1 MKQQEFINAFKELIG
16 KPYVWGGESMTE
28 GGYDCSGALYVAAN
42 RAGYKVSRLTAQD
55 YSTIGKKI
63 PVGGQ
68 MPGDCLFFGSSV
80 NHITHCALYIG
91 NGLMI
96 DSRGSSR
103 NTKSNPGTGVT
114 ISDINRRHDLRV
126 VRRWWDESEES
137 TVQVNHVE
145 SNTYKVGC
153 TYTVQ
158 VNHLHVRWSVGG
170 NIKSRYELTVDGMKN
185 AFADGCLKKGTR
197 VTCKEVVE
205 KDNCVWIK
213 IPSGWCC
220 AAKGKD
226 IYIK

>member
-1 MKQQEFINAFKELIG
+1 MKAQELINSFKELLG
-16 KPYVWGGESMTE
+16 EPYVWGGESRLE
-28 GGYDCSGALYVAAN
+28 GGFDCSGALYYSAV
-42 RAGYKVSRLTAQD
+42 RAGYRIARMTAQD
-55 YSTIGKKI
+55 YSRLGKRI
-63 PVGGQ
+63 PVGQQ

-96 DSRGSSR
+96 ESRGSKR
-103 NTKSNPGTGVT
+103 NTKNNPGTGVI
-114 ISDINRRHDLRV
+114 ISDVSRRSDLRV
-126 VRRWWDESEES
+126 VRRWWTESEI
-137 TVQVNHVE
+137 E

-170 NIKSRYELTVDGMKN
+170 NIKTKSELTADGMNN
-185 AFADGCLKKGTR
+185 AFADGCLKKGTI

-205 KDNCVWIK
+205 KDNCVWLK

-220 AAKGKD
+220 AVKGKD

>member
-1 MKQQEFINAFKELIG
+1 MTQQEFINAFKELIG
-16 KPYVWGGESMTE
+16 KPYVWGGESMAE

-63 PVGGQ
+63 SVSQ
-68 MPGDCLFFGSSV
+68 KKPGDCLFFGSSS
-80 NHITHCALYIG
+80 HITHCALYIG

-96 DSRGSSR
+96 ESSGSRL
-103 NTKSNPGTGVT
+103 NTKNNPGTGVV
-114 ISDINRRHDLRV
+114 ISDVNRRSNLRV
-126 VRRWWDESEES
+126 VRRWWNESEA
-137 TVQVNHVE
+137 E
-145 SNTYKVGC
+145 SNSYKVGS

-158 VNHLHVRWSVGG
+158 VNHLHVRWSVEG
-170 NIKSRYELTVDGMKN
+170 NIKSRSDLTVDGMKN

-197 VTCKEVVE
+197 VTCKAVIV
-205 KDNCVWIK
+205 KDGCIWIK

-220 AAKGKD
+220 AVNGKD

>member
-1 MKQQEFINAFKELIG
+1 MRAQYFINAFKELIDS
-16 KPYVWGGESMTE
+16 PYVWGGESMAE
-28 GGYDCSGALYVAAN
+28 GGYDCSGALYAAAN
-42 RAGYKVSRLTAQD
+42 RAGYKVSRLTAQS
-55 YSTIGKKI
+55 YSSIGKKI
-63 PVGGQ
+63 PVGSQ

-96 DSRGSSR
+96 ESRGSKQ
-103 NTKSNPGTGVT
+103 NTKNNPGPGVT
-114 ISDINRRHDLRV
+114 ITNVNRRIDLRV
-126 VRRWWDESEES
+126 VRRWWDEAEKNP
-137 TVQVNHVE
+137 VQGNHVQG
-145 SNTYKVGC
+145 NIYKVGC

-158 VNHLHVRWSVGG
+158 VNHLHVRWSAGG
-170 NIKSRYELTVDGMKN
+170 NIKSREELTVDGRKN
-185 AFADGCLKKGTR
+185 AFDDGCLKKGTR

-220 AAKGKD
+220 AVKGKD

>member
-1 MKQQEFINAFKELIG
+1 MKAQELINSCKELLG
-16 KPYVWGGESMTE
+16 EPYVWGGESRLE
-28 GGYDCSGALYVAAN
+28 GGFDCSGVLYYSAV
-42 RAGYKVSRLTAQD
+42 RAGYRIERMTAQA
-55 YSTIGKKI
+55 YSMLGKKI
-63 PVGGQ
+63 PVGRQ

-96 DSRGSSR
+96 ESRGSKR
-103 NTKSNPGTGVT
+103 NTKNTPGPGVT
-114 ISDINRRHDLRV
+114 ISDVSRRSDLRV
-126 VRRWWDESEES
+126 VRRWWDESEI
-137 TVQVNHVE
+137 E
-145 SNTYKVGC
+145 SNTVQRSTYKAGC

-158 VNHLHVRWSVGG
+158 VNHLHVRDSVGG
-170 NIKSRYELTVDGMKN
+170 NIKSKSELTADGMNN
-185 AFADGCLKKGTR
+185 AFADGCLKKGTS

-220 AAKGKD
+220 AVKGKD

>member
-1 MKQQEFINAFKELIG
+1 MKAQELINSFKEILG
-16 KPYVWGGESMTE
+16 EPYVWGGESKLE
-28 GGYDCSGALYVAAN
+28 GGFDCSGALYYSAV
-42 RAGYKVSRLTAQD
+42 RAGYRVERLTAQA
-55 YSTIGKKI
+55 YSMLGKNI
-63 PVGGQ
+63 SVGGQ
-68 MPGDCLFFGSSV
+68 MPGDCLFFGTSV

-96 DSRGSSR
+96 ESRGSR
-103 NTKSNPGTGVT
+103 QNTKNNPGTGVT
-114 ISDINRRHDLRV
+114 ISDVNRRSDLRV
-126 VRRWWDESEES
+126 VRRWWDESETES
-137 TVQVNHVE
+137 G
-145 SNTYKVGC
+145 TYKVGY

-170 NIKSRYELTVDGMKN
+170 NIKRRNELTVDGMKN

-220 AAKGKD
+220 AVKGKD

>member
-16 KPYVWGGESMTE
+16 KPYVWGGESMSE
-28 GGYDCSGALYVAAN
+28 GGYDCSGALYDAAN
-42 RAGYKVSRLTAQD
+42 RAGYKVTRSTAQG
-55 YSTIGKKI
+55 YSSIGKKI
-63 PVGGQ
+63 PVGSQ

-96 DSRGSSR
+96 ESRGSR
-103 NTKSNPGTGVT
+103 QNTKNNPGTGVT
-114 ISDINRRHDLRV
+114 ISDVTRRSDLRV
-126 VRRWWDESEES
+126 VRRWWDEAECGS
-137 TVQVNHVE
+137 VQR
-145 SNTYKVGC
+145 SIYKVGC

-158 VNHLHVRWSVGG
+158 VNHLHVRCSVGG
-170 NIKSRYELTVDGMKN
+170 NIKSKSELTADGMNN
-185 AFADGCLKKGTR
+185 AFDDGCLKKGTR

-220 AAKGKD
+220 AVEGKD

>member
-1 MKQQEFINAFKELIG
+1 MKPQYFINAFKELIDR
-16 KPYVWGGESMTE
+16 PYVWSGESMAE
-28 GGYDCSGALYVAAN
+28 GGYDCSGALYAAAN
-42 RAGYKVSRLTAQD
+42 RAGYKVSRLTAQS
-55 YSTIGKKI
+55 YSSIGKKI

-96 DSRGSSR
+96 ESRGSKQ
-103 NTKSNPGTGVT
+103 NTKNNPGPGVT
-114 ISDINRRHDLRV
+114 ITNVNRRSDLRV
-126 VRRWWDESEES
+126 VRRWWNEAEKNP
-137 TVQVNHVE
+137 VHGNI
-145 SNTYKVGC
+145 YKVGC

-158 VNHLHVRWSVGG
+158 VNHLHVRWSAGG
-170 NIKSRYELTVDGMKN
+170 NIKSREELTVDGRKN
-185 AFADGCLKKGTR
+185 AFDDGCLKKGTR
-197 VTCKEVVE
+197 VTCKEVNE

-220 AAKGKD
+220 AVNGKD

>member
-1 MKQQEFINAFKELIG
+1 MKPQNFINAFKELIG
-16 KPYVWGGESMTE
+16 SPYVWGGESMAE
-28 GGYDCSGALYVAAN
+28 GGYDCSGALYAAAN
-42 RAGYKVSRLTAQD
+42 RAGYKVSRLTAHA
-55 YSTIGKKI
+55 YSTLGKQI
-63 PVGGQ
+63 PVGKQ

-96 DSRGSSR
+96 ESRGSR
-103 NTKSNPGTGVT
+103 QNTKSNPGTGVT

-126 VRRWWDESEES
+126 VRRWWDEVKAETER
-137 TVQVNHVE
+137 
-145 SNTYKVGC
+145 NTYKVGC

-158 VNHLHVRWSVGG
+158 VNHLHVRCSVGG
-170 NIKSRYELTVDGMKN
+170 TIKSRNELTFDGMKN

-220 AAKGKD
+220 AVKGKD

>member
-1 MKQQEFINAFKELIG
+1 MKAQELINSFKELLG
-16 KPYVWGGESMTE
+16 EPYVWGGESKLE
-28 GGYDCSGALYVAAN
+28 GGFDCSGALYYSAV
-42 RAGYKVSRLTAQD
+42 RAGYRVTRLTAQA
-55 YSTIGKKI
+55 YSLLGKKI
-63 PVGGQ
+63 SVGEQ

-80 NHITHCALYIG
+80 NHITHCSLYIG

-96 DSRGSSR
+96 ESRGSRR
-103 NTKSNPGTGVT
+103 NTKNNPGAGVT
-114 ISDINRRHDLRV
+114 ISDVNRRSDLRV
-126 VRRWWDESEES
+126 VRRWWDESETECD
-137 TVQVNHVE
+137 TVQR
-145 SNTYKVGC
+145 SIYKVGY

-158 VNHLHVRWSVGG
+158 VNHLHVRWSAGG
-170 NIKSRYELTVDGMKN
+170 NIKSKSELTVDGMKN

-220 AAKGKD
+220 AVKGKD

>member
-1 MKQQEFINAFKELIG
+1 MKAQDFINAFKNLLG
-16 KPYVWGGESMTE
+16 KPYVWGGESMAE
-28 GGYDCSGALYVAAN
+28 GGYDCSGALYDAAN
-42 RAGYKVSRLTAQD
+42 RAGYKVARLTAQR
-55 YSTIGKKI
+55 YSTIGEKI
-63 PVGGQ
+63 AVGEQ

-91 NGLMI
+91 AGLMI
-96 DSRGSSR
+96 ESRGSSR
-103 NTKSNPGTGVT
+103 NTINNPGKGVT

-126 VRRWWDESEES
+126 VRRWWSESKA
-137 TVQVNHVE
+137 E
-145 SNTYKVGC
+145 SNTYKVGS

-158 VNHLHVRWSVGG
+158 VNHLHVRWSAGG
-170 NIKSRYELTVDGMKN
+170 NIKSKSDLTVDGMKN

-197 VTCKEVVE
+197 VTCKDVIE

-220 AAKGKD
+220 AVKGED

>member
-1 MKQQEFINAFKELIG
+1 MKAQEFINSFKELLG
-16 KPYVWGGESMTE
+16 KPYVWGGESMAE
-28 GGYDCSGALYVAAN
+28 GGYDCSGALYDASN
-42 RAGYKVSRLTAQD
+42 RAGYKVSRLTAQS
-55 YSTIGKKI
+55 YSSIGKKI
-63 PVGGQ
+63 PVGSQ

-91 NGLMI
+91 NELMI
-96 DSRGSSR
+96 ESRGSSR

-126 VRRWWDESEES
+126 VRRWCDESEES

-170 NIKSRYELTVDGMKN
+170 NIKSRNELTVDGMKN

>member
-1 MKQQEFINAFKELIG
+1 MKAQELINSFKELLG
-16 KPYVWGGESMTE
+16 EPYVWGGESKLE
-28 GGYDCSGALYVAAN
+28 GGFDCSGALYAAAN
-42 RAGYKVSRLTAQD
+42 RAGYKVGRLTAQG
-55 YSTIGKKI
+55 YSSIGKKI
-63 PVGGQ
+63 AVGQQ
-68 MPGDCLFFGSSV
+68 MPGDCLFFGTTL

-96 DSRGSSR
+96 ESRGSSR

-114 ISDINRRHDLRV
+114 FSDVNRRSDLRV
-126 VRRWWDESEES
+126 VRRWWDESEKNS
-137 TVQVNHVE
+137 VQKHI
-145 SNTYKVGC
+145 YKVGY

-158 VNHLHVRWSVGG
+158 VNHLHVRWSAGG
-170 NIKSRYELTVDGMKN
+170 NIKSRNNLTVDGMKN

-205 KDNCVWIK
+205 KDNCIWIK

-220 AAKGKD
+220 AVQGKD